1 MTASDDI
8 ELSRRDIV
16 RAGAV
21 ATVSLAAASLP
32 AQQALAAGAP
42 TISGVVFE
50 DRSGTG
56 RRQAGDRGIPGV
68 LVSNGREVV
77 RTDAGGRYTLPI
89 DEETIV
95 FVIKPS
101 GYAVPTD
108 EDRLPQFY
116 YTYQPKGSPAALD
129 LRFRGIDPTG
139 PLPESVDFPLRKI
152 DEPTSFD
159 VLLFTDPQPESD
171 VELSFVRDDI
181 INSVIGAQAA
191 FGISM
196 GDIMFDD
203 LSLYGRHNRLIAQI
217 GVPWYNV
224 AGNHDLNFEAPDS
237 KYSRETFKRIYGPSY
252 YAFEYGNALFL
263 LLDNV
268 EYLGADAGK
277 ANKSGKYR
285 GRIGEQQL
293 TFVANVLSA
302 TPTDRLVVIGLH
314 IPLQT
319 YVDAN
324 DPMQNTVDRPELLKL
339 LSERSHAVSFSGH
352 THTTEHHYFGAED
365 GYAGDVPHHHHV
377 LTAVSGSWWSGPLDH
392 RGIAVADSRDG
403 SPNGFHVLSIAGNR
417 YTTRFVPAKEPNGR
431 QMRIMIQSEFHGTDK
446 ELYRDF
452 RAGEL
457 LGSPITHD
465 AVFST
470 HVIVNFFDG
479 GPRTAVE
486 YQIGKRSPIK
496 MQREQRLDP
505 FVQEEFARNEAT
517 KKPWV
522 KAVSSSHIWT
532 ARLPADLEAGTHCL
546 RARVIDEYGR
556 EHRDHLVIEVTGGE
570 KPSTV
575 RGGS

>member
-1 MTASDDI
+1 MTASDDF

-16 RAGAV
+16 RVGAV
-21 ATVSLAAASLP
+21 ATVALAATSLP
-32 AQQALAAGAP
+32 ARALAAGGP

-50 DRSGTG
+50 DRLGAG
-56 RRQAGDRGIPGV
+56 RRQAGDRGIAGV

-89 DEETIV
+89 VEETII

-101 GYAVPTD
+101 GYAVPTN

-116 YTYQPKGSPAALD
+116 YIYQPQGSPAALD
-129 LRFRGIDPTG
+129 LRFRGIAPTG
-139 PLPESVDFPLRKI
+139 PLPDSIDFPLRKI
-152 DEPTSFD
+152 DEPTTFD
-159 VLLFTDPQPESD
+159 VLLFADPQPESD
-171 VELSFVRDDI
+171 VELSFVRDDV

-191 FGISM
+191 FGITM

-203 LSLYGRHNRLIAQI
+203 LSLYGRHNQLFAQI

-224 AGNHDLNFEAPDS
+224 AGNHDLNFEALDS
-237 KYSRETFKRIYGPSY
+237 KYSRETFKHIYGPSY

-268 EYLGADAGK
+268 DYLGADANK

-293 TFVANVLSA
+293 TFVTNILAA

-314 IPLQT
+314 IPLRT
-319 YVDAN
+319 YVDPT
-324 DPMQNTVDRPELLKL
+324 DPMQNTADRPELLKL
-339 LSERSHAVSFSGH
+339 LADRPYTVSFSGH

-365 GYAGDVPHHHHV
+365 GYAGGVPHHHHV

-417 YTTRFVPAKEPNGR
+417 YTTRYVPAKEPNGR
-431 QMRIMIQSEFHGTDK
+431 QMRIMIESEFHGADK

-452 RAGEL
+452 RAGAL
-457 LGSPITHD
+457 LGSPITSD
-465 AVFST
+465 AAFST
-470 HVIVNFFDG
+470 RVIVNFFDG
-479 GPRTAVE
+479 GPRTTVE
-486 YQIGKRSPIK
+486 CQIGKHDPIK

-532 ARLPADLEAGTHCL
+532 ARLPPDLEVGTHCL
-546 RARVIDEYGR
+546 RARVTDEYGR

-570 KPSTV
+570 RAPTV
-575 RGGS
+575 RG

>member
-1 MTASDDI
+1 MTGSDDF

-32 AQQALAAGAP
+32 GKQAFAEGAP

-56 RRQAGDRGIPGV
+56 RRQVGDRGIPGV

-77 RTDAGGRYTLPI
+77 RTDGGGHYTLPI
-89 DEETIV
+89 DEEAIV
-95 FVIKPS
+95 FVIKPG
-101 GYAVPTD
+101 GYAVPTN

-116 YTYQPKGSPAALD
+116 YIHQPKGSPAELD

-139 PLPESVDFPLRKI
+139 PLPDSIDFPLRKI
-152 DEPTSFD
+152 DEPTTFD
-159 VLLFTDPQPESD
+159 VLLFADPQPESD
-171 VELSFVRDDI
+171 VELSFVRDDV
-181 INSVIGAQAA
+181 INSVIGTQAA
-191 FGISM
+191 FGITM

-203 LSLYGRHNRLIAQI
+203 LSLYGRHNNLFAQI
-217 GVPWYNV
+217 GIPWYNV

-237 KYSRETFKRIYGPSY
+237 KYSRETFKRTFGPTY

-263 LLDNV
+263 MLDNV
-268 EYLGADAGK
+268 EYLGADANK
-277 ANKSGKYR
+277 ANKNGKYR

-293 TFVANVLSA
+293 TFVSNVLSA

-314 IPLQT
+314 IPLGT
-319 YVDAN
+319 YVDPK
-324 DPMQNTVDRPELLKL
+324 DPVQNTADRPELLKL
-339 LSERSHAVSFSGH
+339 LSDRPHAVSFSGH

-365 GYAGDVPHHHHV
+365 GYAGALPHHHHV
-377 LTAVSGSWWSGPLDH
+377 LTAVSGSWWSGPFDH

-403 SPNGFHVLSIAGNR
+403 SPNGFHVLSIAGDR
-417 YTTRFVPAKEPNGR
+417 YTTRFIPAKEPNGR
-431 QMRIMIQSEFHGTDK
+431 QMRIMIESGFHGADK
-446 ELYRDF
+446 EIYRDF
-452 RAGEL
+452 RVGAL

-465 AVFST
+465 AAFSA

-479 GPRTAVE
+479 GPRTTVE
-486 YQIGKRSPIK
+486 YQIGKRDPIK
-496 MQREQRLDP
+496 MQRDERLDP

-532 ARLPADLEAGTHCL
+532 ARLPPDLEVGTHCL
-546 RARVIDEYGR
+546 CVRVMDEYGH
-556 EHRDHLVIEVTGGE
+556 EHRDHLVIEVTGSE
-570 KPSTV
+570 KGSTV
-575 RGGS
+575 RG

>member
-1 MTASDDI
+1 MTASDDV

-16 RAGAV
+16 RAGAL

-32 AQQALAAGAP
+32 APPALAAGAP
-42 TISGVVFE
+42 AISGVVFE

-89 DEETIV
+89 GEETIV

-108 EDRLPQFY
+108 ADRLPQFHY
-116 YTYQPKGSPAALD
+116 LYQPKGSPAALD

-139 PLPESVDFPLRKI
+139 PLPDSIDFPLNKI
-152 DEPTSFD
+152 DEPTTFD

-171 VELSFVRDDI
+171 VELSFVRDDV
-181 INSVIGAQAA
+181 INSVIGTQAA
-191 FGISM
+191 FGVTM

-203 LSLYGRHNRLIAQI
+203 LSLYGRHNRLVAQI
-217 GVPWYNV
+217 GIPWYNV
-224 AGNHDLNFEAPDS
+224 AGNHDLNFEAPDN
-237 KYSRETFKRIYGPSY
+237 KYSRETFKRVYGPSY
-252 YAFEYGNALFL
+252 YAFEYGNALFVM
-263 LLDNV
+263 LDNV
-268 EYLGADAGK
+268 DYLGADASK
-277 ANKSGKYR
+277 ASKSGKYR

-293 TFVANVLSA
+293 TFVSNVLSA

-324 DPMQNTVDRPELLKL
+324 DPMQNTADRSELLKL
-339 LSERSHAVSFSGH
+339 LSNRSYAVSFAGH

-365 GYAGDVPHHHHV
+365 GYAGAVPHHHHV

-417 YTTRFVPAKEPNGR
+417 YTTRYVPAKEPNGR
-431 QMRIMIQSEFHGTDK
+431 QMRIMIQSEFHGADK

-452 RAGEL
+452 RAGAL

-465 AVFST
+465 TVFST

-479 GPRTAVE
+479 GPRTLVE
-486 YQIGKRSPIK
+486 YQIGNRSPTK
-496 MQREQRLDP
+496 MQREQWLDP
-505 FVQEEFARNEAT
+505 FIQEEFARNEAT

-532 ARLPADLEAGTHCL
+532 ARLPPDLEMGTHCL

-570 KPSTV
+570 KPPTV
-575 RGGS
+575 RG